1 MAGKCGREIK
11 RRTCRGLSFLEGR
24 RALAWASQEL
34 GSSRP
39 LCRPPPSPPARGAGP
54 LAPALPLAGADWPVG
69 VTCKGGG
76 GSAPQRLHRRW
87 APGCGAVQKAPPAG
101 KVQAQ
106 GSRKMPKCYRRGAR
120 LHPVPCLRSV
130 RFAVLL
136 RVSAV
141 NEPRSPP
148 PAPPP
153 ASWRSRSSRSQD
165 AVG

>member
-1 MAGKCGREIK
+1 MPRMAGKCGREIK

-87 APGCGAVQKAPPAG
+87 APGAG
-101 KVQAQ
+101 LFKKLPQQAK
-106 GSRKMPKCYRRGAR
+106 SRLRDLEKCQSATAGAR
-120 LHPVPCLRSV
+120 DFTQC
-130 RFAVLL
+130 
-136 RVSAV
+136 
-141 NEPRSPP
+141 
-148 PAPPP
+148 PA
-153 ASWRSRSSRSQD
+153 
-165 AVG
+165 